1 MHPYLILLAAIIFE
15 VIGTMLLPVSQNFSK
30 LIPTIIL
37 LLSYVLS
44 FYCLALISSKIPL
57 AIIYA
62 SWSGIGLFLVTI
74 LSIYF
79 YKDPINW
86 PIILGLLLII
96 IGVVIVNVN

>member
-30 LIPTIIL
+30 LTPTIIL
-37 LLSYVLS
+37 LLAYVLS
-44 FYCLALISSKIPL
+44 FYCLALISNKIPL

-74 LSIYF
+74 LSVYF

-96 IGVVIVNVN
+96 IGVVIVNIN

>member
-44 FYCLALISSKIPL
+44 FYCLALISNKIPL

-74 LSIYF
+74 LSVYF

-96 IGVVIVNVN
+96 IGVVIVNIN